1 MEKDA
6 ELYVDVNIFKPEHAD
21 ILQRLKALPTSCH
34 KSAEYLKEEAGFY
47 SREDIFPSGT
57 IDNFVR
63 KLKAYDDKDL
73 SERLYHKTQ
82 ETRELVNK
90 YLHCM

>member
-1 MEKDA
+1 M
-6 ELYVDVNIFKPEHAD
+6 LYNHVSKYHIQVGSSTAKWL
-21 ILQRLKALPTSCH
+21 ILASVFTECL
-34 KSAEYLKEEAGFY
+34 EEEASFY
-47 SREDIFPSGT
+47 SREDVFPAGT
-57 IDNFVR
+57 IDNLVR

-73 SERLYHKTQ
+73 SERLYHKTE